1 MSSLA
6 DKPYYIVPT
15 CHERVGTI
23 YRDDHVLLI
32 NKPAFLLS
40 VPGRAPENKDC
51 AVRQSLLGT
60 GCEIKAA
67 KDSGTAVTSVGTA
80 PRTRVP
86 PKAHARSARRGRS
99 ILIVLRRP
107 E

>member
-32 NKPAFLLS
+32 NIPAFLLS
-40 VPGRAPENKDC
+40 VPG
-51 AVRQSLLGT
+51 
-60 GCEIKAA
+60 
-67 KDSGTAVTSVGTA
+67 
-80 PRTRVP
+80 
-86 PKAHARSARRGRS
+86 
-99 ILIVLRRP
+99 
-107 E
+107 